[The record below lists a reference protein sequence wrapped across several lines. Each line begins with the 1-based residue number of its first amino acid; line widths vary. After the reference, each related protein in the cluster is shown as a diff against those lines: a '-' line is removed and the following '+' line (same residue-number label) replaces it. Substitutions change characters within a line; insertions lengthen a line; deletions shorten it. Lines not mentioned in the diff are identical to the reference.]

1 MSAPVPDRARGRFFS
16 RLRELVRTFSL
27 TPFDESSAEGRA
39 QERHRRVVLSAAAAA
54 LAKVLSVGTAL
65 VSVPLTLH
73 YLGAERF
80 GVWMTISSLIA
91 LLAFADFGIANG
103 VLSEVAGAT
112 GRDDA
117 TAVRGIVASGFFL
130 LCAVAL
136 AILLAFAVAYA
147 WVPWAALFNIK
158 GEPARSEAGPAMA
171 VFVICYVA
179 AIPLGVAQ
187 RVQMGLQQGFAASL
201 WQCAGSLC
209 ALAGVLLAIRSQAG
223 LPWLV
228 LALAGTPLLMALLNS
243 LHFYGRSRPDLR
255 PSFAAVN
262 GTALRNVARAGA
274 LFFVLQLTV
283 ALAYT
288 SDSLVI
294 AQSLGASAVASYAVP
309 EKLFSLITLALAMV
323 LAPLWPA
330 YAEAASR
337 GDRAW
342 VWLTFRRSL
351 FSALALA
358 ALAALS
364 LALLAPAILLAWV
377 GTAVAAPAS
386 LLVALATWKVVEAG
400 GMATAALL
408 NGLRVMKFQ
417 VLCAVPTALSALAL
431 KVVLVP
437 IIGVAGAVWAS
448 VAAYLVF
455 TAVPV
460 AARMPG
466 LLRSRRAAASDSA
479 CAA

>member
-1 MSAPVPDRARGRFFS
+1 MPAPAPSPVPERVQGRFFS
-16 RLRELVRTFSL
+16 RLREHGRTFSL

-39 QERHRRVVLSAAAAA
+39 QERHRRVALSAAAAA

-65 VSVPLTLH
+65 ISVPLTLH

-80 GVWMTISSLIA
+80 GMWMTISSLIA

-103 VLSEVAGAT
+103 VLSEVAGAS

-130 LCAVAL
+130 LCGIAVA
-136 AILLAFAVAYA
+136 ALLAFAVVYK
-147 WVPWAALFNIK
+147 WVPWATLFNVN
-158 GEPARSEAGPAMA
+158 GEQARSEAGPAIA
-171 VFVICYVA
+171 VFVSCYAA

-209 ALAGVLLAIRSQAG
+209 ALAGVLLAIQWRAG

-243 LHFYGRSRPDLR
+243 LHFYGRSKPELR
-255 PSFAAVN
+255 PSIDAVD
-262 GTALRNVARAGA
+262 AQAMRRVARAGA

-294 AQSLGASAVASYAVP
+294 AQALGASAVASYAVP

-337 GDRAW
+337 GDHAW
-342 VWLTFRRSL
+342 VRSTFKRSL
-351 FSALALA
+351 FIALALA
-358 ALAALS
+358 AVAALS
-364 LALLAPAILLAWV
+364 LTLLAPAVLLAWV
-377 GTAVAAPAS
+377 GAAVVAPTS
-386 LLVALATWKVVEAG
+386 LLVALASWKVVEAG
-400 GMATAALL
+400 GMVLAALL
-408 NGLRVMKFQ
+408 NGLRVMKLQ
-417 VLCAVPTALSALAL
+417 VLCAIPTALSALAL

-437 IIGVAGAVWAS
+437 ILGVSGAVWAS

-455 TAVPV
+455 TALPV
-460 AARMPG
+460 AVRVPG
-466 LLRSRRAAASDSA
+466 LLQSRSAAA
-479 CAA
+479 